1 MTNAARTR
9 GPGPVARRFGY
20 AVAVLVGAALLY
32 LINVWPGWQVLPFL
46 TEDTRQLLGIV
57 NLSLIVGIIVN
68 LVNLLFDATWFKAL
82 GDLITLGI
90 GMAVLVQIWQVFPF
104 DFGGSSFD
112 WALLV
117 RWVLVLAMVGT
128 AIGIIVQVI
137 ILIRT
142 LARPRQS
149 TPT

>member
-46 TEDTRQLLGIV
+46 TQDTAQLLGIV
-57 NLSLIVGIIVN
+57 NLSLIVGILVN

-104 DFGGSSFD
+104 EFGGSSFD